1 MTELAKHVPDV
12 TTFAANLV
20 VFFVAIGAA
29 VAGSMAMLKKIREGW
44 EGAFPA
50 KVSSSN
56 AGNGDIVTQSRNMVG
71 ALLMETT
78 TAAMLSDSQR
88 SLCEQTEGNTDEMRE
103 LRFAVTRLT
112 DAVTE
117 LRHEMQ
123 RRN

>member
-29 VAGSMAMLKKIREGW
+29 VAGSMAMVKKIREGW
-44 EGAFPA
+44 EGAVGKGPA
-50 KVSSSN
+50 AS
-56 AGNGDIVTQSRNMVG
+56 GNEIVTQQRSVMG

-78 TAAMLSDSQR
+78 TAAMLSESQR
-88 SLCEQTEGNTDEMRE
+88 GLCEQTEGATDEMRE

-123 RRN
+123 RRA